1 MYFIEREFL
10 RPRSPNLRVFEIVM
24 KTFAQVSIALNFK
37 LKLSRLVKQAVCFP
51 WLSWNGPSSCLCIL
65 GVDMWN
71 VNTVE
76 IISGFTWLHIL
87 TLKVQKSPEVAVF
100 I

>member
-1 MYFIEREFL
+1 
-10 RPRSPNLRVFEIVM
+10 M

-51 WLSWNGPSSCLCIL
+51 WLSWNGPSYCLCIL

-76 IISGFTWLHIL
+76 IISGFTWLHML
-87 TLKVQKSPEVAVF
+87 TLKVQKSLEVAVF
-100 I
+100 IWYA